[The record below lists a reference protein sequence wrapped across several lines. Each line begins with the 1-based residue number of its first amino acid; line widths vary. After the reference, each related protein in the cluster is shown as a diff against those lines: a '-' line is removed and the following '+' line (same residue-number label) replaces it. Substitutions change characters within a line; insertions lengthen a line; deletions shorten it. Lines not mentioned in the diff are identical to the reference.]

1 LPGHEPAS
9 ATPEGIHMHTADV
22 RAAARALARASS
34 PLCVLIARAEARAL
48 LYAATEFDLPEAV
61 DPLQSYAAESGLVDE
76 IGQDAV
82 QAILA
87 AAFSKVNHAH

>member
-1 LPGHEPAS
+1 
-9 ATPEGIHMHTADV
+9 MHTADV

-48 LYAATEFDLPEAV
+48 LYAATEFDLPEAA

-82 QAILA
+82 QSNFGCCFFNNEWDNI
-87 AAFSKVNHAH
+87 